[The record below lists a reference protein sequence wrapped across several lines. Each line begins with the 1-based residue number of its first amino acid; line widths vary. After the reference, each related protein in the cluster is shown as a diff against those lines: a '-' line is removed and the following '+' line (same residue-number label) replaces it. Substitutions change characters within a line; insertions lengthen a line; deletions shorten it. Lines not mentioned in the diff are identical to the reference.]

1 MVRVG
6 QAGEVVPQEAV
17 VPQVVVIQRAPQV
30 IQPARR
36 LLATPQRIR
45 RAVMSPPIQSASHNR
60 GSTRPIITSG
70 STGFSSRSAAPAIRR
85 NIGTHPATSGN
96 AGILT
101 SCSGLSGIEKGVTP
115 ALFRSRIAGKPIARE
130 GSLPV
135 RHSRLSARLSYKRW
149 RRRILAIRFVN
160 EAGNLL

>member
-1 MVRVG
+1 MDANAFLRRMLLVIAI
-6 QAGEVVPQEAV
+6 AGLPFANVASAHGGHGSGGSGGGGGSSGGG

-36 LLATPQRIR
+36 VLATPQRLR

-70 STGFSSRSAAPAIRR
+70 STGFSSRSPAPAIRR

-101 SCSGLSGIEKGVTP
+101 SCSALSGIEKGVTP
-115 ALFRSRIAGKPIARE
+115 A
-130 GSLPV
+130 
-135 RHSRLSARLSYKRW
+135 
-149 RRRILAIRFVN
+149 
-160 EAGNLL
+160 